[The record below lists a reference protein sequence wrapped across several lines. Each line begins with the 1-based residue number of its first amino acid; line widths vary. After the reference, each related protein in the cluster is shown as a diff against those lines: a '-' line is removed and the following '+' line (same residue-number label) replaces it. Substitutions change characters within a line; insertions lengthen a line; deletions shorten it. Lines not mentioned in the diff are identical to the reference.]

1 MKKLKTT
8 EWSLTAP
15 DTEENWCYNCNVLTP
30 ERCKFITDISKNDVY
45 AARVANNDDYESVE
59 DTNIRSSFVSL
70 LDSSD
75 PELEWLFRECT
86 SQVLHLNDK
95 FFHLD
100 IEKIESLQYGEYRET
115 ANGHFDRHIDALRFS
130 SGGFRK
136 LSFSIQLSDPSE
148 YEGGDLVLHYGP
160 SGVVSPKEQGTLIM
174 FPSTMLHEVTP
185 VTRGVRRSLVGWV
198 LGPRLK

>member
-1 MKKLKTT
+1 MTKTV
-8 EWSLTAP
+8 EWSLTTP
-15 DTEENWCYNCNVLTP
+15 STEENWCYNHNVLTP
-30 ERCKFITDISKNDVY
+30 EGCKFITDRSKDDVY
-45 AARVANNDDYESVE
+45 TARVATHGDYESVE
-59 DTNIRSSFVSL
+59 DTSIRSSFVTM

-75 PELEWLFRECT
+75 PELEWVFRECT
-86 SQVLHLNDK
+86 SQVLILNDN

-115 ANGHFDRHIDALRFS
+115 VNGHFDRHIDALRFS

-148 YEGGDLVLHYGP
+148 YEGGDLLLHYGP
-160 SGVVSPKEQGTLIM
+160 EGVTAPKEQGTMIM

>member
-45 AARVANNDDYESVE
+45 AARVANNNDYESVE
-59 DTNIRSSFVSL
+59 DTNIRSSFVSM